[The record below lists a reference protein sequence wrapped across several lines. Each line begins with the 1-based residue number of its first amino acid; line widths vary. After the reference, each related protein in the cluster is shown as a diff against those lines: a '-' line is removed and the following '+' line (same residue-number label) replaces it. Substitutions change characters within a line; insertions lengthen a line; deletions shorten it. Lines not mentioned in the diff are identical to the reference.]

1 MKRQETLEEAA
12 ENYKINIIKSGR
24 SHRVEYTQQIKLDF
38 IAGAKWQQERNNNM
52 YTDKEVVELIY
63 KITVEYGNHYGI
75 MIDEEMI
82 NELFEKF
89 KTK

>member
-12 ENYKINIIKSGR
+12 EKQWINV
-24 SHRVEYTQQIKLDF
+24 HRTGVLGF
-38 IAGAKWQQERNNNM
+38 IEGAKWQQERNNNM

-63 KITVEYGNHYGI
+63 KITAEYGNHYGI